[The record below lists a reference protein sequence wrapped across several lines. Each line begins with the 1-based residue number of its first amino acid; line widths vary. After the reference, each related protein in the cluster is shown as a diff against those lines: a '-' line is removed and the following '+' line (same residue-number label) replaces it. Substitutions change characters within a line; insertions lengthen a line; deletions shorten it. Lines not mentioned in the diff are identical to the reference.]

1 MSRQHL
7 CCLSD
12 RKRGFLKVQE
22 VYLCLGLVVYDILE
36 LPTNPLGVRA
46 MAKQKQLQNATSE
59 HGMLHSPSVP
69 QKTKELW
76 FVDGETYAKSGQYK
90 EALAAFK
97 RVLLLDPNSAD
108 AYVNKG
114 TMLYYLKYYQEA
126 LTDFEQALR
135 LQPQCGPAFYG
146 KGCIFY
152 QLGLRKKAFA
162 AFEQAVHSDPTVA
175 LFHVNKGFL
184 LWTFRHYTDAFA
196 AYEQATELDENMAT
210 AYMSKGNIAF
220 YSLNW
225 IEEAL
230 LAYHRVTQLAPR
242 FVSAYAA
249 KGSVL
254 LRLRRYQEAID
265 TYEQAIKIAP
275 HDTTIQQGR
284 TKALARLPHR
294 GSSQS

>member
-1 MSRQHL
+1 M
-7 CCLSD
+7 
-12 RKRGFLKVQE
+12 
-22 VYLCLGLVVYDILE
+22 GLAVRDKIQM
-36 LPTNPLGVRA
+36 PTNPLGVRA
-46 MAKQKQLQNATSE
+46 MATQKQLRNTTSE
-59 HGMLHSPSVP
+59 HSMVHSPSIP

-76 FVDGETYAKSGQYK
+76 FADGETYARSGQYK

-97 RVLLLDPNSAD
+97 RVLLLDPNSTD

-114 TMLYYLKYYQEA
+114 TMLYYLKSYQEA

-152 QLGLRKKAFA
+152 QMGLRKKAFA
-162 AFEQAVHSDPTVA
+162 AFEQAIHSDPTVA

-184 LWTFRHYTDAFA
+184 LWTFRHYTDAYA
-196 AYEQATELDENMAT
+196 AYEQATALDESMVT

-225 IEEAL
+225 LEEAL
-230 LAYHRVTQLAPR
+230 LAYERVTLLVPR
-242 FVSAYAA
+242 FLPAYTA

-254 LRLRRYQEAID
+254 LRLRRYQEAVD

-275 HDTTIQQGR
+275 HDVSIRQGR
-284 TKALARLPHR
+284 TKAVARLPQVGKHH
-294 GSSQS
+294 